1 MTHVLHATLESGLC
15 RCPHKC
21 PQQIGESHWVE
32 HMYWSTYGLYH
43 MYMYIP
49 TLIVPFACVYG
60 PPYRTRINKA
70 PRRTSRYPSANY
82 TSTSA
87 HGGESVKENLSLQDS
102 GKNLLLCYCHEAL
115 FVNQGSGSD
124 SAGNTGPDLKP
135 AEGASPSDLLR
146 RRRLSST
153 GTTSPHLSYQ
163 LHVGGWSLTLMCR
176 QAVHAAQRRR
186 HALAASRH
194 VRLLPTTSEPYEPP
208 ARAVGVRGY
217 LRGTL
222 RRWKARACAC
232 TAGAGGSRSE

>member
-1 MTHVLHATLESGLC
+1 MRGGWRFVRG
-15 RCPHKC
+15 
-21 PQQIGESHWVE
+21 
-32 HMYWSTYGLYH
+32 
-43 MYMYIP
+43 
-49 TLIVPFACVYG
+49 LIVPHEPRSSEITYAGLAGRGRIADTVCGVSSLYIFKQTTLSPKYYCYG
-60 PPYRTRINKA
+60 
-70 PRRTSRYPSANY
+70 
-82 TSTSA
+82 
-87 HGGESVKENLSLQDS
+87 
-102 GKNLLLCYCHEAL
+102 HEAL

-124 SAGNTGPDLKP
+124 SAGNTAPDLKP

-217 LRGTL
+217 LGGTL

-232 TAGAGGSRSE
+232 TAGAGGSGSE